1 MNEIELYVN
10 NYKDY
15 FLANGQIKSTA
26 PQQIKTD
33 YYNLQISHKMAELVH
48 PIVRQTQYQ
57 LHKCLREDCNHTFRA
72 IPKEFKRSNKSCPAC
87 YEKKKE
93 SKVQKSEG
101 KSRESTQSRT
111 NQKIIAYY
119 EDNFPITVGDVIT
132 DLKLS
137 ESVSA
142 VNKIIK
148 QGSSEGLTPKA
159 DKLKRKNVSGFD
171 KLETH
176 PYVVID
182 TETTGLTKNDEVVEV
197 AVISSCGKVLLNTLV
212 KPIASISE
220 EASKVHGITEEYL
233 ECSPSWIDI
242 AEKFKKVTEDKICVA
257 YNADFDRR
265 LISQTFR
272 KSGLS
277 VPRREWLCA
286 MQEYREKFG
295 LSFNTKL
302 ISAAKKLRVEVNG
315 SHRAFGDA
323 KTTLA
328 LVQRMQK
335 KTIWDSKVW
344 QFIVFTIEGAFSI
357 IENFLVFLKF
367 LKDVFPL
374 IVLILIIIIFAL

>member
-1 MNEIELYVN
+1 MNEIELYIN

-33 YYNLQISHKMAELVH
+33 YYNLQISHKKAELVH

-87 YEKKKE
+87 FEKKKD
-93 SKVQKSEG
+93 SKVQKSKD
-101 KSRESTQSRT
+101 KSRASIQSRT

-148 QGSSEGLTPKA
+148 QGSREGLTPKA

-182 TETTGLTKNDEVVEV
+182 TETTGLTKDDEVIEI
-197 AVISSCGKVLLNTLV
+197 AVISSRGTVLMNTLV
-212 KPIASISE
+212 KPITSISE
-220 EASKVHGITEEYL
+220 DASKVHGITNEDL
-233 ECSPSWIDI
+233 DGTPSWTDI
-242 AEKFKKVTEDKICVA
+242 AEEFRIVTEGNICVA
-257 YNADFDRR
+257 YNANFDRR
-265 LISQTFR
+265 LITQTFR

-277 VPRREWLCA
+277 IPRREWLCA
-286 MQEYREKFG
+286 MEAYREKYG

-302 ISAAKKLRVEVNG
+302 INAAKKMRVEVNT

-323 KTTLA
+323 RTTLS
-328 LVQRMQK
+328 LVHRMQK
-335 KTIWDSKVW
+335 RTFWDSRLWKITSATVNG
-344 QFIVFTIEGAFSI
+344 FISA
-357 IENFLVFLKF
+357 IENLIAFIRFIKARIQLRSA
-367 LKDVFPL
+367 PL
-374 IVLILIIIIFAL
+374 SKLGSLA